1 MTRKNRRN
9 LSSEERA
16 LWNKVVEQ
24 ATPLK
29 ARAEPSVPRLSKETP
44 RAAPPPKPMIA
55 PFTIGAKPGARATT
69 PAVQPSPPPVVMDR
83 KAFHSLSRGKLRPE
97 ARIDLHGM
105 TLDQAH
111 PQLVGFILSAYA
123 AGKRLVL
130 VITGKGKTSRDDGPI
145 PERKGILRH
154 HVPHWLAQGP
164 LAPCVLQVTQ
174 SHRRHG
180 GDGAFYVYLRRQR

>member
-16 LWNKVVEQ
+16 LWNKVVEK

-29 ARAEPSVPRLSKETP
+29 TPAEPSVPRLSKETP
-44 RAAPPPKPMIA
+44 RAAPPKPIV
-55 PFTIGAKPGARATT
+55 PFTIGAKPAPRPTT
-69 PAVQPSPPPVVMDR
+69 AADRPSLPPIAMDR
-83 KAFHSLSRGKLRPE
+83 KAYNVLSRGKLKPE

-111 PQLVGFILSAYA
+111 PELVRFILSTHA

-145 PERKGILRH
+145 PARKGILRH
-154 HVPHWLAQGP
+154 HVPQWLAQSP
-164 LAPCVLQVTQ
+164 LAPCILQITQ

-180 GDGAFYVYLRRQR
+180 GDGAFYVYLRRRR

>member
-16 LWNKVVEQ
+16 LWNKVVEK

-29 ARAEPSVPRLSKETP
+29 ARPEPSVPRLSKDTP
-44 RAAPPPKPMIA
+44 PRPAAPKPIT
-55 PFTIGAKPGARATT
+55 PFAIGAKPATR
-69 PAVQPSPPPVVMDR
+69 PAALADKASPPPIAMDR
-83 KAFHSLSRGKLRPE
+83 KAYHSLSRGKLKPE

-111 PQLVGFILSAYA
+111 PRLVSFILSAHA
-123 AGKRLVL
+123 SGKRLVL

-145 PERKGILRH
+145 PARKGILRH
-154 HVPHWLAQGP
+154 HVPHWLTQAP
-164 LAPCVLQVTQ
+164 LAPCILQVTQ

-180 GDGAFYVYLRRQR
+180 GEGAFYVYLRRQR